1 MFLDSGVVQLTR
13 RCRAWPCRPGP
24 ASGVDAVSAIDL
36 EWQDGHPGSK
46 GQGTDLLCYPAP
58 SHRGAWTNGADALP
72 PALVRA
78 HATRTDSG
86 RPNSSI
92 RFRARAAMATS
103 VARPGS
109 VRERSVPPIT
119 RL

>member
-58 SHRGAWTNGADALP
+58 SANLP
-72 PALVRA
+72 VRA
-78 HATRTDSG
+78 PGQIGYSNCLYQPWEVLTDAQPSAVRTAPIRQELP
-86 RPNSSI
+86 RP
-92 RFRARAAMATS
+92 
-103 VARPGS
+103 VLG
-109 VRERSVPPIT
+109 
-119 RL
+119 

>member
-58 SHRGAWTNGADALP
+58 SANLP
-72 PALVRA
+72 VRA
-78 HATRTDSG
+78 PGQIGYSNCLERIARPSADPAPRSAVGIVLTPTGGERCRVPTPRTCASG
-86 RPNSSI
+86 R
-92 RFRARAAMATS
+92 
-103 VARPGS
+103 
-109 VRERSVPPIT
+109 
-119 RL
+119 

>member
-46 GQGTDLLCYPAP
+46 GQGTDLLYRPWEVLTDAPPSASRTALIRQELARPVLCYPAP
-58 SHRGAWTNGADALP
+58 SANLP
-72 PALVRA
+72 VRA
-78 HATRTDSG
+78 
-86 RPNSSI
+86 
-92 RFRARAAMATS
+92 
-103 VARPGS
+103 PGQIGYS
-109 VRERSVPPIT
+109 NC
-119 RL
+119 L